1 MTKNLISYL
10 ILLFPALIYS
20 QLQPQQ
26 SISQNDSLVPGTA
39 TSVSFIIENNT
50 TEDKIY
56 SLQVN
61 TSEKHITPIITQN
74 ELKVP
79 AHNKSLY
86 IVPIRI
92 ATETPQG
99 SYTLSVQGTE
109 KNSENR
115 FTKSVTITITSTRN
129 ISLSTLNT
137 PEFVRAGE
145 NITATFLLKNNG
157 NTTENIKLESSHN
170 SFIENDSSFSLAS
183 GESRVVSII
192 KKQIPL

>member
-1 MTKNLISYL
+1 MIKNLISYF

-56 SLQVN
+56 SLQAN
-61 TSEKHITPIITQN
+61 TSEKHITPIINQN

-79 AHNKSLY
+79 AQSKSLY

-115 FTKSVTITITSTRN
+115 FTRSVAITITSIRN

-145 NITATFLLKNNG
+145 NITATFLLKIM
-157 NTTENIKLESSHN
+157 E
-170 SFIENDSSFSLAS
+170 
-183 GESRVVSII
+183 
-192 KKQIPL
+192 IPQKI